1 LYQQNN
7 ETMND
12 IREERIDNYIFRLY
26 YDENPTDP
34 REDYNLS
41 KMVCFHKRY
50 NLGDDHD
57 FKSDD
62 FDSWDEM
69 EKHITRMENP
79 IVIKPLYL
87 YDHGGI
93 TIKTSSFSCQWD
105 SGQIGFVYIR
115 KQDVRDN
122 FSIKRCGQNMVERC
136 DVLLEGEV
144 DTYDKYLQGQ
154 VYGYEICKV
163 TEDGHQEGLERCG
176 DYLDEEQCV
185 HDGMVSLN
193 WFKENDKVMV

>member
-1 LYQQNN
+1 
-7 ETMND
+7 MD
-12 IREERIDNYIFRLY
+12 IKEERIGNYILRLY
-26 YDENPTDP
+26 YDENPIDP

-50 NLGDDHD
+50 SLGDDHD

-69 EKHITRMENP
+69 EKYITGTEDTL
-79 IVIKPLYL
+79 IIKPLYL

-93 TIKTSSFSCQWD
+93 TISTSPFGDRWD
-105 SGQIGFVYIR
+105 SGQVGFVYVC
-115 KQDVRDN
+115 KQDVRDS
-122 FSIKRCGQNMVERC
+122 FSIKRCGQPMKERV

-154 VYGYEICKV
+154 VYGYEIGKV
-163 TEDGHQEGLERCG
+163 SEDGHEEGLERCG
-176 DYLDEEQCV
+176 GYFDEEQCMY
-185 HDGMVSLN
+185 DGRVSLE
-193 WFKENDKVMV
+193 WFMNNEQVVV